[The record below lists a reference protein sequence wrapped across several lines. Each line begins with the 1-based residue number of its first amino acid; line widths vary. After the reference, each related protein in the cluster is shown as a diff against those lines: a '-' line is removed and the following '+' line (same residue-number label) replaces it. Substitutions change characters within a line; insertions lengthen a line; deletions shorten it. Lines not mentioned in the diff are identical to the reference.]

1 MDLRKT
7 IEKEA
12 QKQIDAMAKMESAM
26 GKDAVRLQQ
35 ELYKLLVEKYVSS
48 LATDSS
54 GKILFNA
61 ANIARANDISKVW
74 SEFQRK
80 QYQPFVMDFAKDL
93 LSIVDIES
101 GYFLAIGKEFDIAM
115 NFSKTAELISKQIGI
130 DPVTGKIIDDSYLY
144 RLLDGSQVKDN
155 VTNFVLQNVS
165 AKSSFAD
172 LREGL
177 GTLIK
182 GDETVNG
189 EMQRYLRTYAY
200 DTFAQTQRA
209 VDLNIADTYG
219 FNSFVYSGDIIKDT
233 REFCAERAGGVFSRE
248 ELEEWETMDWQ
259 GKNPDVPVSI
269 SLGGYNCRH
278 TLMWIPDEA
287 KDKIG
292 DEKLKIDKPDKPD
305 DDEIVGSI
313 YDLEKSFPI
322 EKEELIKFINK
333 NHQQDYKIDG
343 RGRIY
348 SEFMGKKKYHKEN
361 ELRNRWIN
369 FERDSIVR
377 KNNKMVK
384 EYLKDNGYELVS
396 ANRDATSVYYRKEG
410 VGVIRLS
417 DHSNTSSLYI
427 EPTLNAYSEAPNG
440 YINMIKEIEKLE
452 KLK

>member
-12 QKQIDAMAKMESAM
+12 QKQIDALAKMESAM

-115 NFSKTAELISKQIGI
+115 NFSKTAELISKQLGI

-189 EMQRYLRTYAY
+189 EMQRYLRAYAY

-248 ELEEWETMDWQ
+248 ELEEWQTLDWQ
-259 GKNPDVPVSI
+259 GKNPDVPVEI

-287 KDKIG
+287 KDKMG
-292 DEKLKIDKPDKPD
+292 DEKIKMNKPD
-305 DDEIVGSI
+305 DDDEVVGTI
-313 YDLEKSFPI
+313 YDIEKTYPTD
-322 EKEELIKFINK
+322 KEELIKFLNK
-333 NHQQDYKIDG
+333 KHEQNYEIDNKGKI
-343 RGRIY
+343 Y
-348 SEFMGKKKYHKEN
+348 NKFMGKKMYYKPD
-361 ELRNRWIN
+361 ELRRKWIN
-369 FERDSIVR
+369 FERASIVR
-377 KNNKMVK
+377 SNNRMVRD
-384 EYLKDNGYELVS
+384 YLNDNGYELVS
-396 ANRDATSVYYRKEG
+396 ANRDATSTYYHKKG
-410 VGVIRLS
+410 IGVIRLS
-417 DHSNTSSLYI
+417 DHSNTSSMYI

-440 YINMIKEIEKLE
+440 YINLIKEIKELE

>member
-1 MDLRKT
+1 MRKT

-12 QKQIDAMAKMESAM
+12 QKQIDALAKMESAM
-26 GKDAVRLQQ
+26 GKEAVRLQQ

-101 GYFLAIGKEFDIAM
+101 GYFLAMGKEFDIAI
-115 NFSKTAELISKQIGI
+115 NFSKTAELISKQLGI

-248 ELEEWETMDWQ
+248 ELEEWQTLDWQ
-259 GKNPDVPVSI
+259 GKNPDVPVEI

-287 KDKIG
+287 K
-292 DEKLKIDKPDKPD
+292 
-305 DDEIVGSI
+305 
-313 YDLEKSFPI
+313 
-322 EKEELIKFINK
+322 
-333 NHQQDYKIDG
+333 
-343 RGRIY
+343 
-348 SEFMGKKKYHKEN
+348 
-361 ELRNRWIN
+361 
-369 FERDSIVR
+369 
-377 KNNKMVK
+377 
-384 EYLKDNGYELVS
+384 
-396 ANRDATSVYYRKEG
+396 
-410 VGVIRLS
+410 
-417 DHSNTSSLYI
+417 
-427 EPTLNAYSEAPNG
+427 
-440 YINMIKEIEKLE
+440 
-452 KLK
+452 

>member
-12 QKQIDAMAKMESAM
+12 QKQIDALAKMESAM

-101 GYFLAIGKEFDIAM
+101 GYFLAMGKEFDIAM

-130 DPVTGKIIDDSYLY
+130 DPVTVKIIDDSYLY

-248 ELEEWETMDWQ
+248 ELEEWQTLDWQ
-259 GKNPDVPVSI
+259 GKNPDVPVEI

-287 KDKIG
+287 KEVLTKT
-292 DEKLKIDKPDKPD
+292 E
-305 DDEIVGSI
+305 
-313 YDLEKSFPI
+313 
-322 EKEELIKFINK
+322 
-333 NHQQDYKIDG
+333 
-343 RGRIY
+343 
-348 SEFMGKKKYHKEN
+348 
-361 ELRNRWIN
+361 
-369 FERDSIVR
+369 
-377 KNNKMVK
+377 
-384 EYLKDNGYELVS
+384 
-396 ANRDATSVYYRKEG
+396 T
-410 VGVIRLS
+410 
-417 DHSNTSSLYI
+417 
-427 EPTLNAYSEAPNG
+427 
-440 YINMIKEIEKLE
+440 
-452 KLK
+452 

>member
-1 MDLRKT
+1 MRKT

-12 QKQIDAMAKMESAM
+12 QKQIDALAKMESAM

-101 GYFLAIGKEFDIAM
+101 GYFLAMGKEFDIAM

-130 DPVTGKIIDDSYLY
+130 DPVTVKIIDDSYLY

-165 AKSSFAD
+165 AKSSFSD

-287 KDKIG
+287 KEVLTKT
-292 DEKLKIDKPDKPD
+292 E
-305 DDEIVGSI
+305 
-313 YDLEKSFPI
+313 
-322 EKEELIKFINK
+322 
-333 NHQQDYKIDG
+333 
-343 RGRIY
+343 
-348 SEFMGKKKYHKEN
+348 
-361 ELRNRWIN
+361 
-369 FERDSIVR
+369 
-377 KNNKMVK
+377 
-384 EYLKDNGYELVS
+384 
-396 ANRDATSVYYRKEG
+396 T
-410 VGVIRLS
+410 
-417 DHSNTSSLYI
+417 
-427 EPTLNAYSEAPNG
+427 
-440 YINMIKEIEKLE
+440 
-452 KLK
+452 

>member
-1 MDLRKT
+1 MRKT

-12 QKQIDAMAKMESAM
+12 QKQIDALAKMESAM

-101 GYFLAIGKEFDIAM
+101 GYFLAMGKEFDIAM

-130 DPVTGKIIDDSYLY
+130 DPVTVKIIDDSYLY

-248 ELEEWETMDWQ
+248 ELEEWQTLDWQ
-259 GKNPDVPVSI
+259 GKNPDVPVEI

-287 KDKIG
+287 KEVLTKT
-292 DEKLKIDKPDKPD
+292 E
-305 DDEIVGSI
+305 
-313 YDLEKSFPI
+313 
-322 EKEELIKFINK
+322 
-333 NHQQDYKIDG
+333 
-343 RGRIY
+343 
-348 SEFMGKKKYHKEN
+348 
-361 ELRNRWIN
+361 
-369 FERDSIVR
+369 
-377 KNNKMVK
+377 
-384 EYLKDNGYELVS
+384 
-396 ANRDATSVYYRKEG
+396 T
-410 VGVIRLS
+410 
-417 DHSNTSSLYI
+417 
-427 EPTLNAYSEAPNG
+427 
-440 YINMIKEIEKLE
+440 
-452 KLK
+452 